1 MGARGVDILAGAV
14 LGLRGAIEGAAVVS
28 AEPSPATPQ
37 PPAFRTGP
45 YPADAHLRT
54 VLQVWQPIIFRRGCR
69 AADAPALRCA
79 WVERGPLGG
88 SLQARFYAR
97 FACGPGALGAKNGR
111 APVAVGPS
119 GVARGRMQAWDSL
132 NLPLN

>member
-1 MGARGVDILAGAV
+1 MGARGVDVCAGAV
-14 LGLRGAIEGAAVVS
+14 FDLRGAIEGAAVVS

-37 PPAFRTGP
+37 PPAFRTGS
-45 YPADAHLRT
+45 YPTDARLRT

-88 SLQARFYAR
+88 SLQAQFLCALCMWPGGSRRKRWACAGGRGAVRCRAR
-97 FACGPGALGAKNGR
+97 AHASMG
-111 APVAVGPS
+111 
-119 GVARGRMQAWDSL
+119 
-132 NLPLN
+132 